1 MLWSQAPADFPGCEA
16 QIMRRWAVG
25 SQGWFKSSFSGGG
38 AGGGCVLVSFVGG
51 GVRVRD
57 SKVADGPVLEF
68 NRGEWE
74 AFLLGAFNGEFE
86 MPL

>member
-1 MLWSQAPADFPGCEA
+1 MS
-16 QIMRRWAVG
+16 
-25 SQGWFKSSFSGGG
+25 SQGWFKSSFSGSGG
-38 AGGGCVLVSFVGG
+38 TCVQVRFAAGGVQ
-51 GVRVRD
+51 VRD

-74 AFLLGAFNGEFE
+74 AFLLGAFAGEFE